1 MFTINDYSV
10 IIGKDNCIIT
20 ELRVDRLTCTP
31 PVQQP
36 EIGEEYYIYNEYPI
50 PQVEVRKN
58 QGDVMQIVIYFC
70 QRFQPLFFINIRL
83 YAPML
88 RNNQVKCLA
97 IYF

>member
-10 IIGKDNCIIT
+10 TIGKDNCIIT

-50 PQVEVRKN
+50 PQVEVRKKSRRCN
-58 QGDVMQIVIYFC
+58 ANCYLFLSEISVIIFYKYTALC
-70 QRFQPLFFINIRL
+70 PDAPQQPS
-83 YAPML
+83 
-88 RNNQVKCLA
+88 
-97 IYF
+97 